1 LLSGLSGRFPVQA
14 EESRLYRQIAAMDAS
29 APLPSLR
36 SQKPKWSEGAK
47 LAREW
52 QLNRLADR
60 LAQLS
65 E

>member
-1 LLSGLSGRFPVQA
+1 
-14 EESRLYRQIAAMDAS
+14 
-29 APLPSLR
+29 LR

-65 E
+65 D

>member
-1 LLSGLSGRFPVQA
+1 L
-14 EESRLYRQIAAMDAS
+14 RLYRKIAAMDAS

-52 QLNRLADR
+52 QLNRFADR

-65 E
+65 D